1 MNEYEYEIRQEVY
14 EEQENKIKE
23 LEEEIIVLQRTIY
36 MQKQTKKQLIKK
48 IDKLQK
54 QLQKQRVQD
63 FLNDELEDVD
73 DRWGYNPYQ
82 E

>member
-1 MNEYEYEIRQEVY
+1 
-14 EEQENKIKE
+14 
-23 LEEEIIVLQRTIY
+23 

-54 QLQKQRVQD
+54 QLKKERIQD

>member
-1 MNEYEYEIRQEVY
+1 MNEYEYEIKQE
-14 EEQENKIKE
+14 I
-23 LEEEIIVLQRTIY
+23 EEERENLIKQLQEEIVILKRTIH
-36 MQKQTKKQLIKK
+36 MQKETKKLLVKK

-54 QLQKQRVQD
+54 QVKKERIQN